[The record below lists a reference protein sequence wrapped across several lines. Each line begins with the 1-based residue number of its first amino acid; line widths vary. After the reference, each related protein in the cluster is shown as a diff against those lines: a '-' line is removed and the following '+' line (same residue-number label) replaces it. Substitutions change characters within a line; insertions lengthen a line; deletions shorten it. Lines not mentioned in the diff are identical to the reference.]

1 MRMLPINWKVCKVN
15 WFSYCHAH
23 ISGFHMRKSR
33 KNVRREY
40 SWSLSNGGVTTVLGF
55 SKMSRPSR
63 ERINLVASP
72 WRNSLISNNFTTFP
86 AFVSKSIQRLVCALM
101 TGPAFIMANF
111 NLGSATYTHYYKTCT
126 SHPPPWL
133 QNFMT
138 LTLCASEGKPKKYQ
152 PHGCCKKCCLPV
164 TTIPHTG

>member
-1 MRMLPINWKVCKVN
+1 MVFILSRSYQ
-15 WFSYCHAH
+15 WFSHEKEQKKTCVENILEVSLMEA
-23 ISGFHMRKSR
+23 SR
-33 KNVRREY
+33 RWLV
-40 SWSLSNGGVTTVLGF
+40 F

-86 AFVSKSIQRLVCALM
+86 AFVSKSIQRVVCALM